1 MNEIRSIDSQILI
14 RVQCLL
20 DLDRLQPPYT
30 MAANLTQVN
39 ITKLQIFDVC

>member
-30 MAANLTQVN
+30 DGSKSYTS
-39 ITKLQIFDVC
+39 